1 MNLRIVVRNQM
12 NHLTLYTRP
21 GGKNAMIVA
30 DSTIPASPIAFF
42 RHATMQGW
50 VRGRCRQL
58 NPHIM

>member
-1 MNLRIVVRNQM
+1 M